1 MVNKIVIISLIA
13 VAIQNLTLTDINS
26 VVSIIEH
33 IVMIIARII
42 EIFLLSKKP

>member
-1 MVNKIVIISLIA
+1 MLNKILIISLIA

>member
-1 MVNKIVIISLIA
+1 MLNKILIISLVA

-26 VVSIIEH
+26 GVSIIEH

-42 EIFLLSKKP
+42 EIFLLSKKQ